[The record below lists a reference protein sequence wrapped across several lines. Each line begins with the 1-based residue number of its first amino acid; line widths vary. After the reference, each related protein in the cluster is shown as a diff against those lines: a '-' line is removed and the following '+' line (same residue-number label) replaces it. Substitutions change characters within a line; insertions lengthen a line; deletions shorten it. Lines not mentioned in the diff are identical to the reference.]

1 MRILPVNNFSFPNSV
16 HRKDSVNGIAYVP
29 KTPLKD
35 TVSFTGG
42 GNKMVDCVE
51 NCVSK
56 NMDRY
61 NRIATI
67 YLDVLESV
75 AAKLKNKG
83 VKFDRAYCEKHPVKS
98 AKSCTS
104 KIVRSG
110 SFKVPDIVR
119 ATLYMDNPYDLSIL
133 NDELLPELAKRDYV
147 IAKTEMSVAELKK
160 RGYIPKAKESD
171 YDYVEVPDLDIRL
184 AEVFDQRDKLK
195 PEFRYAISKPQG
207 SGYEDIQMRL
217 VRAYDTKENP
227 VQLELLVLFG
237 PEYAKVK
244 QFESENIYEHLRKF
258 GELNFRNHSIGK
270 NSYTK
275 VCERYIELIEK
286 MVRGKISQKLYENAK
301 NKDMYGIEDEI
312 PITFTESDLKIF
324 EQYFNELNEKIIW
337 YYRDAK
343 KFVRTDKSGQN
354 QLYRESKADRDK
366 LKIIRDNLLETIK
379 MFMTGKSYDE
389 VLNEAEKIAKK
400 KARIAARSAMSKPK
414 HKA

>member
-1 MRILPVNNFSFPNSV
+1 MRILPVIGFSFQNSV
-16 HRKDSVNGIAYVP
+16 KRQNTGNSSPFIP
-29 KTPLKD
+29 KTPSVD
-35 TVSFTGG
+35 RISFTGS

-51 NCVSK
+51 NSVSR

-83 VKFDRAYCEKHPVKS
+83 VKFDRAYCERHPVKS

-104 KIVRSG
+104 KIIRSG

-147 IAKTEMSVAELKK
+147 IAKTEMSVSELKK
-160 RGYIPKAKESD
+160 RGYIPKPKAAD
-171 YDYVEVPDLDIRL
+171 YDKVEVPDLDIRL
-184 AEVFDQRDKLK
+184 ADVFDQRDKLK

-244 QFESENIYEHLRKF
+244 QFESENIYKHLRKF
-258 GELNFRNHSIGK
+258 GELNFRKHSIGK
-270 NSYTK
+270 NGYTK
-275 VCERYIELIEK
+275 TCERYIELIEK

-312 PITFTESDLKIF
+312 PITFTEDDLRIF
-324 EQYFNELNEKIIW
+324 EQYFTELNEKIIW

-354 QLYRESKADRDK
+354 QLYRESKADRDNIK
-366 LKIIRDNLLETIK
+366 TIHDNLLEPIK
-379 MFMTGKSYDE
+379 MFMSSKSYEEILKD
-389 VLNEAEKIAKK
+389 AEETANKNAITDIKPT
-400 KARIAARSAMSKPK
+400 ISKPK
-414 HKA
+414 RKV

>member
-1 MRILPVNNFSFPNSV
+1 MIYNNQSGA
-16 HRKDSVNGIAYVP
+16 DSVV
-29 KTPLKD
+29 
-35 TVSFTGG
+35 FTG

-51 NCVSK
+51 NSVSK
-56 NMDRY
+56 NMERY

-67 YLDVLESV
+67 YLDILESV

-98 AKSCTS
+98 PKSCTS

-110 SFKVPDIVR
+110 SFKVPDIIR
-119 ATLYMDNPYDLSIL
+119 ATIYMDNPYDLSLL

-147 IAKTEMSVAELKK
+147 VAKTDMPVSELKK

-171 YDYVEVPDLDIRL
+171 FDKIEIPDLDIRL
-184 AEVFDQRDKLK
+184 ADVFDQRDKLK

-227 VQLELLVLFG
+227 VQHELLILFG
-237 PEYAKVK
+237 PEYSKVK
-244 QFESENIYEHLRKF
+244 QFESENIYEYLRKF
-258 GELNFRNHSIGK
+258 GELNFRKYNLGR

-312 PITFTESDLKIF
+312 PITFTEDDLKIF
-324 EQYFNELNEKIIW
+324 EQYFNELNEKIVW

-343 KFVRTDKSGQN
+343 KFIRTDQTAQK

-366 LKIIRDNLLETIK
+366 LNVIHDNLLETIK

-389 VLNEAEKIAKK
+389 ILKTAEKNANK
-400 KARIAARSAMSKPK
+400 KAKASTQPTMPK
-414 HKA
+414 HKQKV